1 MYKYITWTEVPEC
14 VSPYQWRSIEL
25 LGPKTIPFETVGIEI
40 SDHEYNIH
48 Y

>member
-14 VSPYQWRSIEL
+14 VSPHQWRSIGL
-25 LGPKTIPFETVGIEI
+25 LGPKTIPFETVEIEI